1 MNYPFWDIPYLGSG
15 WVIGIIAIFHVMISQ
30 FAVGGGIYLPLAER
44 KALREGRTDWLAQLV
59 GYSKFFLIVTGVFGT
74 ISGVGIWF
82 AIGLTNPEATS
93 TLIHNFVFGWAIE
106 WVFFMVE
113 LTTAAVYY
121 YTWNRI
127 DARLHLTVGWVYAG
141 ASVCTLIIINGI
153 LTFMLTPGDTWLAV
167 AGTGHEASKFWNAFF
182 NPTYWPSLLLR
193 TCVCCSLAGIW
204 ALISASRIDG
214 ATLPALKTS
223 LVKWSVRWLVPS
235 FVAMP
240 FLFAWYL
247 YMVPASQRALLTLG
261 MDTIGSGTFSM
272 VTRIALILVITSATI
287 IGVAYFLAYRNP
299 VDFNPA
305 HAVAILLLAL
315 MATGAGEYSREMLRK
330 PYVIGR
336 WMYSNG
342 VRALRCA
349 HQPGRLSGLLELG
362 LERSR
367 VDGPARIAT
376 NHLRK
381 RSHLQLFPWRS
392 DLSRGV
398 RLLPHAERVSP
409 AYDAACRPRPC
420 QYRELYHHAPR
431 VQGRL
436 ALSPL
441 HAADGGHQTGCFGPR
456 KLFERQGESACGG
469 RAKAIANRAEIAG
482 RRRFPA
488 CRLTSRTAFPAGARA
503 REATRR

>member
-30 FAVGGGIYLPLAER
+30 FAVGGGLYLPLAER
-44 KALREGRTDWLAQLV
+44 KALREARNDWLAELV
-59 GYSKFFLIVTGVFGT
+59 GYSKFFLILTGVFGT

-127 DARLHLTVGWVYAG
+127 DAKLHLMVGWVYAG
-141 ASVCTLIIINGI
+141 ASVFTLIIINGI

-167 AGTGHEASKFWNAFF
+167 AGTGQEASKFWNAFF

-193 TCVCCSLAGIW
+193 SCVCASLAGIW

-214 ATLPALKTS
+214 HKQPALKSS
-223 LVKWSVRWLVPS
+223 LVKWSVKWLVPS

-261 MDTIGSGTFSM
+261 IDTMGTGTFST
-272 VTRIALILVITSATI
+272 VTRMALLIVMTSATI
-287 IGVAYFLAYRNP
+287 IGVAYYLAYRNP
-299 VDFNPA
+299 ADFNTA
-305 HAVAILLLAL
+305 HAVAILMLAL
-315 MATGAGEYSREMLRK
+315 MATAAGEYSREMLRK

-342 VRALRCA
+342 VRVPYAIEIDRQGYLVHSNWVWGGNCIFGYL
-349 HQPGRLSGLLELG
+349 QSPGDTSVP
-362 LERSR
+362 SC
-367 VDGPARIAT
+367 T
-376 NHLRK
+376 T
-381 RSHLQLFPWRS
+381 SY
-392 DLSRGV
+392 SRGEAIF
-398 RLLPHAERVSP
+398 RGECGACHTLNGYRPLAKLLAGRDRANVESFIRMLHEYKPDSPYHHFMPPMVGTQQDVDDLTNFLNAHVNPPATSGQKPVQTAER
-409 AYDAACRPRPC
+409 
-420 QYRELYHHAPR
+420 
-431 VQGRL
+431 
-436 ALSPL
+436 
-441 HAADGGHQTGCFGPR
+441 
-456 KLFERQGESACGG
+456 
-469 RAKAIANRAEIAG
+469 
-482 RRRFPA
+482 
-488 CRLTSRTAFPAGARA
+488 
-503 REATRR
+503 